1 MAVCLISIYT
11 NLIITSCLFKF
22 IITRGISACGIL
34 LNICGQHNGKRENI
48 QDQGGVL
55 WNYWHWLSCR
65 YMVDIRLQSRH

>member
-48 QDQGGVL
+48 QDQGGVK
-55 WNYWHWLSCR
+55 
-65 YMVDIRLQSRH
+65 